1 MILSTLLLLL
11 PQAGNLDAALK
22 DAQSKADAGNY
33 SGAIASLADAGVEKS
48 GHAQA
53 MTAYGIFKLRDAEA
67 KVGSGRIKGLEINDA
82 FLEAAY
88 ALEAASKTAGAPAA
102 AFENWAEALL
112 NGGDLGNALRAAQA
126 GVAAHAD
133 QASSWMQKARVEVAS
148 ANNATKESNKLKMFK
163 AAVADYRKATKLDK
177 KTIVACTK
185 LGETII
191 LEAYAKGSKGKP
203 DKARKE
209 AAKVWADALKRDQA
223 AVDLSAM
230 CQWLAAE
237 AVPLLDKIDTSKG
250 KDATMAWYKGYAEYS
265 GQPRNWAEVRKHFE
279 KSLELT
285 PSMSNSWFFLAQ
297 GAFDEGVRIQQEGD
311 QERANKAYR
320 YSANAWGQYVEANG
334 PGHRNAVLAAADG
347 GKSTLDQLKWL
358 AGKAVGHGDFDSAI
372 RINLWITQTTQGD
385 VEAWNNL
392 AFLYRDSGQAAKA
405 LPAYAKAAKLSPEDP
420 QVLNDWAV
428 IYHYYLKT
436 DDAKAMD
443 LYEQAIKLAEE
454 RLNDG
459 VSMSDDD
466 RRRIQIG
473 LRDARNNLAKLKKGN
488 RNNG

>member
-22 DAQSKADAGNY
+22 DAQSKAEAGNFR
-33 SGAIASLADAGVEKS
+33 GAIASLADAGVEKS
-48 GHAQA
+48 GHPQA
-53 MTAYGIFKLRDAEA
+53 MTAYGIYKLRDAEA
-67 KVGSGRIKGLEINDA
+67 QVASGRIKGLAINDA

-88 ALEAASKTAGAPAA
+88 VLEAAAQIAGAPAS

-112 NGGDLGNALRAAQA
+112 NGGDLGNALRAAET
-126 GVAAHAD
+126 GVSNYPD
-133 QASSWMQKARVEVAS
+133 QASSWIQKARVEVAS
-148 ANNATKESNKLKMFK
+148 ANNATKKPTKLKMFK

-177 KTIVACTK
+177 KGAFSCIK
-185 LGETII
+185 LGETLI
-191 LEAYAKGSKGKP
+191 LEAVAKGNKGNP

-209 AAKVWADALKRDQA
+209 AAKIWSEALKRDQS

-230 CQWLAAE
+230 CQWLAAA

-250 KDATMAWYKGYAEYS
+250 KDATLAWYKGYAEYS
-265 GQPRNWAEVRKHFE
+265 GQPRDWAEVRKHFE
-279 KSLELT
+279 KSLELS
-285 PSMSNSWFFLAQ
+285 PGMVNSWFFLAQ
-297 GAFDEGVRIQQEGD
+297 GAFDEGVRVQQEGD
-311 QERANKAYR
+311 NERANKAYR
-320 YSANAWGQYVEANG
+320 YSAMAWGRYVEGNAQ
-334 PGHRNAVLAAADG
+334 GHRNAVLAAVDG
-347 GKSTLDQLKWL
+347 GKSTIEQLKWL
-358 AGKAVGHGDFDSAI
+358 AGKAVMNGDFDSSI
-372 RINLWITQTTQGD
+372 RINLWITQTTPAD

-392 AFLYRDSGQAAKA
+392 ALLYRDSGQAAKA

-436 DDAKAMD
+436 DDAKALD

-459 VSMSDDD
+459 VGMSDED
-466 RRRIQIG
+466 RQRIQIG
-473 LRDARNNLAKLKKGN
+473 LRDARNNLAKLKKGK